1 MLIIM
6 FEIKEQVDQNYRQND
21 KGISQILKFL

>member
-21 KGISQILKFL
+21 KGISQIFKFL